1 MLKSVNRIVLALA
14 GLVLLVLGGAVLAT
28 GLGAGLPSW
37 WVYDG
42 QGDVLLGDDART
54 RWRDEGYW
62 WPAVI
67 AALAVLVI
75 LMLWWL
81 LAQARR
87 RRLREVLVDS
97 GDGEGA
103 LLRGPAMESVLAGD
117 AEAVEGVARARV
129 ALTGRRTEPRAR
141 IRLLL
146 EAHAEPADTL
156 HRLSAETVARA
167 RDSAGLAELP
177 AEVRMRAVR
186 HRAERVN

>member
-1 MLKSVNRIVLALA
+1 MLKPLNRILLALA
-14 GLVLLVLGGAVLAT
+14 GLVLLVFGGAVLAT
-28 GLGAGLPSW
+28 GLGASLPSW
-37 WVYDG
+37 WFYDG
-42 QGDVLLGDDART
+42 QGAVLLSDGART
-54 RWRDEGYW
+54 RWRDEGFW
-62 WPAVI
+62 WPVVFAV
-67 AALAVLVI
+67 LAVLVI
-75 LMLWWL
+75 LLLWWL

-103 LLRGPAMESVLAGD
+103 LLRGPAMESVLASD
-117 AEAVEGVARARV
+117 AEAAEGVARARV
-129 ALTGRRTEPRAR
+129 ALTGRRSEPRAR

-156 HRLSAETVARA
+156 HHIGAETVARA